1 MIKKLILLF
10 VALLGCASPG
20 IAQHACDL
28 VLLPEGNNLCITEGW
43 ISHFAEVS
51 ACRGNTVSYRA
62 YSPSADSYNWT
73 VTGGTFLLSVDSTTC
88 HVTWGDGNIGMV
100 SVEARLPDST
110 VCSSQIQVILKDK
123 PIAGIISIP
132 NYIVDVNNPDSIWI
146 EVCDGDTI
154 SFVDNS
160 TSSDHPIVDYF
171 WQTPYGDYNSQ
182 SISFV
187 ARNPGKHTITHR
199 VYNECGC
206 YDEVEIQLI
215 VNASCP
221 LDLSCFGTACA
232 HSQHTY
238 SIFNPDCSDYF
249 WSVQGGTIVSPQHSP
264 DITVQWNA
272 PESGFGTLYLDGNS
286 CNCKCKS
293 RKSIK
298 IPVISDNVSIN
309 GPDTLCLNNEY
320 TFSLPLWGATQ
331 YSWSVTPSTDINV
344 YTDNNNLTI
353 IPHQQS
359 AYTITATYSCS
370 FLGCGPYTVTKE
382 IVVKDPLSITH
393 STEEIC
399 VGENLSFSTNT
410 SSPSLWSI
418 QLNDSI
424 IHTVTASSLSY
435 TFDTVGI
442 FVIRASNRNYCSE
455 AMATV
460 NVKGNPPAPTAISG
474 PDTVCP
480 GFTAEYSATPSSPD
494 YHILWEWT
502 IDGDTHTHIGNKAN
516 ITFGQ
521 TVDNIKVYQVNRR
534 TGCQSEATTYHVAPF
549 QIADWPYD
557 SLIRVCQG
565 QTITLDKLRDQ
576 SDYDVLYE
584 WKAYPAGALS
594 AQGTHLN
601 ATVTLMANYSN
612 DPPSTVMLVL
622 KRVYCHTN
630 RNDTA
635 YVRIGE
641 IDPPDIT
648 HNSICA
654 GELATFAVS
663 NPDDGDPELTY
674 WWTDNDTAN
683 LVHGLTANC
692 IFNNTD
698 QHTVHLHYVSKYGCD
713 TTTSIS
719 VTPCSPLPNMNFNIN
734 STNDTLS
741 VVLPNGAGNCTFLW
755 MTGDTTASIAA
766 SPDDYW
772 CIVTDTTCGCTRSF
786 SHTASRSGGCTS
798 KNSAFDIDTKCY
810 NIICINNLRY
820 GLTYPFDITLRQG
833 DSIYAYKIVNA
844 NQRLMIP
851 DTGAFS
857 ITAQWTVGDS
867 CFYYTLYGTIY
878 QAIYVRLRND
888 CHNHLVVSGQR
899 DDASPLDIYA
909 IATERTTGFT
919 PAPQT
924 GTDSVSIHIADTGW
938 YMVHITFDNNPNCFI
953 DTLFHFDAPPAI
965 QNLYVRERMCQQTAF
980 TFLADAT
987 GEGLTYRWDFG
998 DDYWN
1003 FGNGIDHVYENPS
1016 SNVNVTLTV
1025 TDRNGCSAN
1034 SSVSTSVNS
1043 DNLESA
1049 RLFESYGPTCPG
1061 DSAVLETISGNNDYS
1076 WNLCSQFDGH
1086 YLANVY
1092 EAGTYIVDI
1101 TSIDEQCRKQVELN
1115 IAYPNRLFVDI
1126 LCDSAYCQNDA
1137 AEFIGNIGSGYTYLW
1152 HITNSNGI
1160 NDTATTSNFRY
1171 QLADPGTYQLVLQ
1184 VTDSNGCTASDTAHF
1199 VVHPT
1204 PPAPSL
1210 GFCGN
1215 HCITEGPVKL
1225 CSTSGQSLLW
1235 SNGTMG
1241 GDALYFTDGHA
1252 GAYYIDTITGC
1263 RSQNATILIPEAPNF
1278 DGLLTGCYCIDKNAL
1293 PTDLTLYT
1301 LGNRTP
1307 LPWDWFYDNNPISS
1321 GMLPPG
1327 PNQLN
1332 IPSVGNYHLFIPDY
1346 GLGCVAVS
1354 PKLTIE
1360 SDGCTPLTDPNYT
1373 PSVGGSV
1380 SKKECMQ
1387 IGCDLTYQITV
1398 TICNRTTDPVC
1409 IDNIVPTLPI
1419 AAMVTSGIPLV
1430 LNPGECRDVTL
1441 DMQYDFSAPSSFVFA
1456 MTCGGEYVGA
1466 FVVNLSDWM
1475 DCVKPDTCAMNVT
1488 PLFIPDLSLSHSG
1501 QSAFFEFKLP
1511 FPTLSGNVLSVW
1523 CDQGQIIDGGFDG
1536 SEYIGLLMMDYGLM
1550 TQLVVGNADFCFHIL
1565 CCDGG
1570 RICTATVCVPYRN
1583 LWQIYLSFSN
1593 QGGSKGS
1600 ADIERTTAEEREN
1613 AFRLEPN
1620 PATGAVRVVGRTNL
1634 PKDDISLIEVFT
1646 MHGQKVLSAESSDHF
1661 DISTL
1666 PQGSYIVK
1674 VVSMSGRQEYLKLI
1688 KK

>member
-1 MIKKLILLF
+1 MNKKLIFLF

-20 IAQHACDL
+20 FAQHACDL
-28 VLLPEGNNLCITEGW
+28 ILMPEGDNLCIMESNDYDFS
-43 ISHFAEVS
+43 IVR
-51 ACRGNTVSYRA
+51 ACRNNTVTYRA
-62 YSPSADSYNWT
+62 YAPSAVSYNWI
-73 VTGGTFLLSVDSTTC
+73 VAGGSFQPSENASSC
-88 HVTWGDGNIGMV
+88 YVTWGDGDIGMV
-100 SVEARLPDST
+100 SVEVLLPDSSICT
-110 VCSSQIQVILKDK
+110 KQIQVVLEDK
-123 PIAGIISIP
+123 PIAGIITIP
-132 NYIVDVNNPDSIWI
+132 NYVVDVNNPEYKWI
-146 EVCDGDTI
+146 EVCAGDTL

-160 TSSDHPIVDYF
+160 TSSDRPIVDYF
-171 WQTPYGDYNSQ
+171 WDTPYGTYNSQ
-182 SISFV
+182 SVSFV
-187 ARNPGKHTITHR
+187 ARDPGSYSITHR

-206 YDEVEIQLI
+206 YDEAVIRLI
-215 VNASCP
+215 VNNNCP
-221 LDLSCFGTACA
+221 LELSCFGTACA
-232 HSQHTY
+232 YSQHNY
-238 SIFNPDCSDYF
+238 SIFDPECSDYL

-264 DITVQWNA
+264 DITVQWDA
-272 PESGFGTLYLDGNS
+272 PESGFGTLYLDGTS
-286 CNCKCKS
+286 CKCECKS

-331 YSWSVTPSTDINV
+331 YSWSVTPSTGINV

-353 IPHQQS
+353 IPQQRRV
-359 AYTITATYSCS
+359 YTITATYSCS

-382 IVVKDPLSITH
+382 IVVKDPLSITP
-393 STEEIC
+393 STEDIC
-399 VGENLSFSTNT
+399 VGSNLSFSTNT

-418 QLNDSI
+418 QLNDST

-435 TFDTVGI
+435 TFDTVGL
-442 FVIRASNRNYCSE
+442 FVIRASNHNYCSE
-455 AMATV
+455 TMTTV

-474 PDTVCP
+474 PDTICP

-502 IDGDTHTHIGNKAN
+502 IDGATHTHVGNKAN

-521 TVDNIKVYQVNRR
+521 IVDDIKVYQVNRR
-534 TGCQSEATTYHVAPF
+534 TGCRSQAAVHHVAPF
-549 QIADWPYD
+549 RIADWPYD
-557 SLIRVCQG
+557 SLIRVCPG

-594 AQGTHLN
+594 VQGSHLN

-612 DPPSTVMLVL
+612 NPPFTVMLVL
-622 KRVYCHTN
+622 KRVYCHTE
-630 RNDTA
+630 RYDTA

-641 IDPPDIT
+641 IDPPVIT
-648 HNSICA
+648 HYSICA
-654 GELATFAVS
+654 GNSATFSVS

-674 WWTDNDTAN
+674 WWTDNNTSNLAYGLAAN
-683 LVHGLTANC
+683 FV
-692 IFNNTD
+692 FYNTD

-719 VTPCSPLPNMNFNIN
+719 VTPCSPLPNMYFNIN
-734 STNDTLS
+734 SSNDTLS

-755 MTGDTTASIAA
+755 MTGDTTPSIAA

-772 CIVTDTTCGCTRSF
+772 CIVTDTTCGCTRRF
-786 SHTASRSGGCTS
+786 SHTASSSGGCTN
-798 KNSAFDIDTKCY
+798 KNFAFGIDSMCY
-810 NIICINNLRY
+810 NIVRINNLRY
-820 GLTYPFDITLRQG
+820 GLAYPFDITLRQG
-833 DSIYAYKIVNA
+833 DSNYHYKIVNA
-844 NQRLMIP
+844 SQRLMIP

-857 ITAQWTVGDS
+857 ITARWSVGDS
-867 CFYYTLYGTIY
+867 CFYYTIYDTIY

-938 YMVHITFDNNPNCFI
+938 HMVHIIFDNNPECFI
-953 DTLFHFDAPPAI
+953 DTLYHFDAPPAI
-965 QNLYVRERMCQQTAF
+965 QNLYIRDRMCQHTAF

-1003 FGNGIDHVYENPS
+1003 FGNGIDHVYGIARQFT
-1016 SNVNVTLTV
+1016 VTLSV
-1025 TDRNGCSAN
+1025 TDRNGCSVTD
-1034 SSVSTSVNS
+1034 SSLTFVE
-1043 DNLESA
+1043 DNHLGNYQLRS
-1049 RLFESYGPTCPG
+1049 FFNPICPG
-1061 DSAVLETISGNNDYS
+1061 DSAVIATTNDNNNYI
-1076 WNLCSQFDGH
+1076 WHPCSRFDGH

-1126 LCDSAYCQNDA
+1126 LCDSAYCQNEV
-1137 AEFIGNIGSGYTYLW
+1137 AEFVGDIGSGYTYLW

-1160 NDTATTSNFRY
+1160 NGTATTPNFRY
-1171 QLADPGTYQLVLQ
+1171 QLVDPGTYQLVLQ
-1184 VTDSNGCTASDTAHF
+1184 VTDSNGCTATDTAHF
-1199 VVHPT
+1199 IVHPT

-1210 GFCGN
+1210 EFCGN
-1215 HCITEGPVKL
+1215 RCITAGPVDL
-1225 CSTSGQSLLW
+1225 CSTSGQNLLW

-1241 GDALYFTDGHA
+1241 TSSLYFTDGPA
-1252 GAYYIDTITGC
+1252 GAYYIDTATGC
-1263 RSQNATILIPEAPNF
+1263 KSQGATILIPIAPDF
-1278 DGLLTGCYCIDKNAL
+1278 GGLLTGCYCINQKAL
-1293 PTDLTLYT
+1293 PTDLALYT
-1301 LGNRTP
+1301 LGNRIP

-1360 SDGCTPLTDPNYT
+1360 SDGCTPLTDPDYT
-1373 PSVGGSV
+1373 PSVWGIV
-1380 SKKECMQ
+1380 SKKECVQ
-1387 IGCDLTYQITV
+1387 EGCDLIYRITV
-1398 TICNRTTDPVC
+1398 TICNSTTGPVC
-1409 IDNIVPTLPI
+1409 IDNIAPVLPI
-1419 AAMVTSGIPLV
+1419 SASVSSGIPLL

-1475 DCVKPDTCAMNVT
+1475 ECVRPDTCEISII
-1488 PLFIPDLSLSHSG
+1488 PSFILDLALSYPG
-1501 QSAFFEFKLP
+1501 QSSFFNFELL
-1511 FPTLSGNVLSVW
+1511 FPTLSGNVIAVW
-1523 CDQGQIIDGGFDG
+1523 CDQGQIIDGGFAG
-1536 SEYIGLLMMDYGLM
+1536 SKYTGLLMMDYGLM
-1550 TQLVVGNADFCFHIL
+1550 TQLVVDNADFCFHIL

-1570 RICTATVCVPYRN
+1570 KICTATVCVPYRD
-1583 LWQIYLSFSN
+1583 LWQMCLSLN
-1593 QGGSKGS
+1593 EGHKAP
-1600 ADIERTTAEEREN
+1600 ADIERTTAKEREN

-1646 MHGQKVLSAESSDHF
+1646 MHGQKVLSAESSDRF
-1661 DISTL
+1661 DISLL

-1674 VVSMSGRQEYLKLI
+1674 VVSVSDRQEYLKLI

>member
-1 MIKKLILLF
+1 MNKKLIFLF

-20 IAQHACDL
+20 FAQHACDL
-28 VLLPEGNNLCITEGW
+28 ILMPEGDNLCIMESNDYDFS
-43 ISHFAEVS
+43 IVR
-51 ACRGNTVSYRA
+51 ACRNNTVTYRA
-62 YSPSADSYNWT
+62 YAPSAVSYNWI
-73 VTGGTFLLSVDSTTC
+73 VAGGSFQPSENASSC
-88 HVTWGDGNIGMV
+88 YVTWGDGDIGMV
-100 SVEARLPDST
+100 SVEVLLPDSSICT
-110 VCSSQIQVILKDK
+110 KQIQVVLEDK
-123 PIAGIISIP
+123 PIAGIITIP
-132 NYIVDVNNPDSIWI
+132 NYVVDVNNPEYKWI
-146 EVCDGDTI
+146 EVCAGDTL

-160 TSSDHPIVDYF
+160 TSSDRPIVDYF
-171 WQTPYGDYNSQ
+171 WDTPYGTYNSQ

-215 VNASCP
+215 VNESCP

-232 HSQHTY
+232 YSQHNY
-238 SIFNPDCSDYF
+238 SIFDPECSDYL

-264 DITVQWNA
+264 DITVQWDA
-272 PESGFGTLYLDGNS
+272 PESGFGTLYLDGTS
-286 CNCKCKS
+286 CKCECKS

-331 YSWSVTPSTDINV
+331 YSWSVTPSTGINV

-353 IPHQQS
+353 IPQQRRV
-359 AYTITATYSCS
+359 YTITATYSCS

-382 IVVKDPLSITH
+382 IVVKDPLSITP
-393 STEEIC
+393 STEDIC
-399 VGENLSFSTNT
+399 VGSNLSFSTNT
-410 SSPSLWSI
+410 YSPSLWSI

-435 TFDTVGI
+435 TFDTVGL
-442 FVIRASNRNYCSE
+442 FVIRASNHNYCSE
-455 AMATV
+455 TMTTV

-474 PDTVCP
+474 PDTICP

-502 IDGDTHTHIGNKAN
+502 IDGAAHTHVGNKAN

-521 TVDNIKVYQVNRR
+521 IVDDIKVYQVNRR
-534 TGCQSEATTYHVAPF
+534 TGCRSQAAVHHVAPF
-549 QIADWPYD
+549 RIADWPYD
-557 SLIRVCQG
+557 SLIRVCPG

-594 AQGTHLN
+594 VQGSHLN

-612 DPPSTVMLVL
+612 NPPFTVMLVL
-622 KRVYCHTN
+622 KRVYCHTE
-630 RNDTA
+630 RYDTA

-641 IDPPDIT
+641 IDPPVIT
-648 HNSICA
+648 HYSICA
-654 GELATFAVS
+654 GNSATFSVS

-674 WWTDNDTAN
+674 WWTDNNTSNLAYGLAAN
-683 LVHGLTANC
+683 FV
-692 IFNNTD
+692 FYNTD

-719 VTPCSPLPNMNFNIN
+719 VTPCSPLPNMYFNIN
-734 STNDTLS
+734 SSNDTLS

-755 MTGDTTASIAA
+755 MTGDTTPSIAA

-772 CIVTDTTCGCTRSF
+772 CIVTDTTCGCTRRF
-786 SHTASRSGGCTS
+786 SHTASSSGGCTN
-798 KNSAFDIDTKCY
+798 KNFAFGIDSMCY
-810 NIICINNLRY
+810 NIVRINNLRY
-820 GLTYPFDITLRQG
+820 GLAYPFDITLRQG
-833 DSIYAYKIVNA
+833 DSNYHYKIVNA
-844 NQRLMIP
+844 SQRLMIP

-857 ITAQWTVGDS
+857 ITARWSVGDS
-867 CFYYTLYGTIY
+867 CFYYTIYDTIY

-938 YMVHITFDNNPNCFI
+938 HMVHIVFDNNPDCYI
-953 DTLFHFDAPPAI
+953 DTLFHFDAQPAI
-965 QNLYVRERMCQQTAF
+965 QNLYIRDRMCEHTAF

-987 GEGLTYRWDFG
+987 GEGLTYRWNFG

-1003 FGNGIDHVYENPS
+1003 FGNGIDHVYGNPFN
-1016 SNVNVTLTV
+1016 NVNVTLTV
-1025 TDRNGCSAN
+1025 TDRNGCSAI
-1034 SSVSTSVNS
+1034 SSASTSVNS

-1049 RLFESYGPTCPG
+1049 RLSEDHRPTCPG
-1061 DSAVLETISGNNDYS
+1061 DSAVLETIIGRNDYS

-1092 EAGTYIVDI
+1092 DAGTYIVDI

-1126 LCDSAYCQNDA
+1126 LCDSAYCQNEV
-1137 AEFIGNIGSGYTYLW
+1137 AEFIGDIGSGYTYLW

-1160 NDTATTSNFRY
+1160 NGTATTPNFRY
-1171 QLADPGTYQLVLQ
+1171 QLVDPSTYQLVLQ
-1184 VTDSNGCTASDTAHF
+1184 VTDSNGCTATDTAHF

-1210 GFCGN
+1210 EFCGN

-1241 GDALYFTDGHA
+1241 GDALYFTDGPA
-1252 GAYYIDTITGC
+1252 GAYYIDTATGC
-1263 RSQNATILIPEAPNF
+1263 KSQGATILIPIAPDF
-1278 DGLLTGCYCIDKNAL
+1278 GGLLTGCYCIDRNAM
-1293 PTDLTLYT
+1293 PTELSLYT
-1301 LGNRTP
+1301 LGIRTP
-1307 LPWDWFYDNNPISS
+1307 LPWDWLYNNNPIDND
-1321 GMLPPG
+1321 MFPPS
-1327 PNQLN
+1327 PKQLK
-1332 IPSVGNYHLFIPDY
+1332 IPSDGDYHLFISDY

-1360 SDGCTPLTDPNYT
+1360 SDGCTPLTDPDYT
-1373 PSVGGSV
+1373 PSVWGIV
-1380 SKKECMQ
+1380 SKKECVQ
-1387 IGCDLTYQITV
+1387 EGCDLIYRITV
-1398 TICNRTTDPVC
+1398 TICNSTTGPVC
-1409 IDNIVPTLPI
+1409 IDNIAPVLPI
-1419 AAMVTSGIPLV
+1419 SASVSSGIPLL

-1475 DCVKPDTCAMNVT
+1475 ECVRPDTCEISII
-1488 PLFIPDLSLSHSG
+1488 PSFILDLALSYPG
-1501 QSAFFEFKLP
+1501 QSSFFNFELL
-1511 FPTLSGNVLSVW
+1511 FPTLSGNVIAVW
-1523 CDQGQIIDGGFDG
+1523 CDQGQIIDGGFAG
-1536 SEYIGLLMMDYGLM
+1536 SKYTGLLMMDYGLM
-1550 TQLVVGNADFCFHIL
+1550 TQLVVGNVDFCFHIL

-1570 RICTATVCVPYRN
+1570 KICTATVCVPYRD
-1583 LWQIYLSFSN
+1583 LWQMCLSLN
-1593 QGGSKGS
+1593 EGHKAP
-1600 ADIERTTAEEREN
+1600 ADIERTTAKEREN

-1646 MHGQKVLSAESSDHF
+1646 MHGQKVLSAESSDRF

-1674 VVSMSGRQEYLKLI
+1674 VVSGRQEYLKLI

>member
-62 YSPSADSYNWT
+62 LSSSAISYNWT
-73 VTGGTFLLSVDSTTC
+73 VTGGTFLLSDDSTTC

-132 NYIVDVNNPDSIWI
+132 NYIVDVNNPDFIWI

-353 IPHQQS
+353 IPQQQRV
-359 AYTITATYSCS
+359 YTITATYSCS

-424 IHTVTASSLSY
+424 IHTVTASELSY

-521 TVDNIKVYQVNRR
+521 TVDDIKVYQVNRR

-576 SDYDVLYE
+576 SDNDVLYE

-741 VVLPNGAGNCTFLW
+741 VVLPGGAGNCTFLW
-755 MTGDTTASIAA
+755 MTGDTTPSIAA
-766 SPDDYW
+766 TPDDYW

-810 NIICINNLRY
+810 NIVCINNLRY
-820 GLTYPFDITLRQG
+820 GLSYPFVITLRQG
-833 DSIYAYKIVNA
+833 DSSYHYKIVDA
-844 NQRLMIP
+844 NQSLMIP

-857 ITAQWTVGDS
+857 ITAQWSVGDS

-987 GEGLTYRWDFG
+987 GEELAYRWDFG

-1016 SNVNVTLTV
+1016 NNVNVTLTV

-1049 RLFESYGPTCPG
+1049 RLFESYEPTCPG
-1061 DSAVLETISGNNDYS
+1061 DSAVLKTISGNNDYS

-1101 TSIDEQCRKQVELN
+1101 TSINEQCRKQVELN

-1241 GDALYFTDGHA
+1241 GDALYFTDGTA

-1307 LPWDWFYDNNPISS
+1307 LPWDWFYDNNPIGS

-1583 LWQIYLSFSN
+1583 LWQMCLSLN
-1593 QGGSKGS
+1593 EGHKGP
-1600 ADIERTTAEEREN
+1600 ADIERTTAKEREN